1 MKIGTMTDPKTL
13 VQITCDREGLRI
25 MIQAATAAIQWSDD
39 FNMGDE
45 YDTDVG
51 PYHEMKD
58 ALMAKYQEVYGEF

>member
-39 FNMGDE
+39 FNMGD
-45 YDTDVG
+45 DTDVG

-58 ALMAKYQEVYGEF
+58 ALMAKYEEVYGEF